1 MPNWYGTTECW
12 RHVCCCAD
20 LQSGPWRF
28 KMRWLRFAVFILIV
42 TVLQASLLGI
52 VAVTQ
57 LNIKPN
63 LLLILLVFFAIYCN
77 TTDAIIT
84 SFAIGFAAD
93 MSIASAVGSQTVS
106 FGLFGTALAYLH
118 RVIAIRKM
126 PYQSLAIFII
136 GTLVGLLAHVLAL
149 LKGQPA
155 IPNIYT
161 AILGTALYS
170 AVVGPFLFLPTAW
183 WMRIKTHRFSRR

>member
-1 MPNWYGTTECW
+1 
-12 RHVCCCAD
+12 
-20 LQSGPWRF
+20 
-28 KMRWLRFAVFILIV
+28 MRWLRFAVFILIV
-42 TVLQASLLGI
+42 TVLQADLLYI

-57 LNIKPN
+57 LNIRPN

-93 MSIASAVGSQTVS
+93 ISIASAIMGSHTIS

-126 PYQSLAIFII
+126 PYQSLAIFITGSLI
-136 GTLVGLLAHVLAL
+136 GALAHLLAL
-149 LKGQPA
+149 LKGQPT
-155 IPNIYT
+155 IPDIFT
-161 AILGTALYS
+161 VILGTALYS
-170 AVVGPFLFLPTAW
+170 AIVGPFLFLPAAW
-183 WMRIKTHRFSRR
+183 WMRIKTHHFSRH